1 VLDGFG
7 RGWLG
12 GILVVEWDFVPDTLV
27 WAAGV
32 VMLGDLFDNALEMR
46 LAEQDEVV
54 ESLASLPD
62 EAFRVG

>member
-1 VLDGFG
+1 
-7 RGWLG
+7 
-12 GILVVEWDFVPDTLV
+12 
-27 WAAGV
+27 
-32 VMLGDLFDNALEMR
+32 MLGDLFDNALEMR